1 MEDNKIFCS
10 ADEYAWCEKCL
21 KSARRAHEFAQN
33 AKPGTAVYESAP
45 KQQAQITLFE
55 EALATFAVRPGS
67 VRSTT
72 GAFTMSVEFQK
83 AFASL
88 KSPKMKFTAIVA
100 DEDKLNAAFAAACE
114 QDD

>member
-1 MEDNKIFCS
+1 
-10 ADEYAWCEKCL
+10 
-21 KSARRAHEFAQN
+21 
-33 AKPGTAVYESAP
+33 
-45 KQQAQITLFE
+45 
-55 EALATFAVRPGS
+55 
-67 VRSTT
+67 
-72 GAFTMSVEFQK
+72 MSVEFQK